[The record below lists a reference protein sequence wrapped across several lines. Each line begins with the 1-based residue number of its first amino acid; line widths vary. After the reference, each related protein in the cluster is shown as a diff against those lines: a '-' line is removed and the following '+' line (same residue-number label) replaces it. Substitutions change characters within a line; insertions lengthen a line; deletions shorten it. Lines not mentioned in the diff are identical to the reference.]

1 MEEGNQSGDLAISG
15 GHGNAL
21 PYAMRRRRRRR
32 RRRIAI
38 MSGLRIKGKERS
50 ISVQVW
56 IKIAILVS
64 LIFSLLTYKKFR
76 FVSDNL

>member
-21 PYAMRRRRRRR
+21 PYAMRRRRRR